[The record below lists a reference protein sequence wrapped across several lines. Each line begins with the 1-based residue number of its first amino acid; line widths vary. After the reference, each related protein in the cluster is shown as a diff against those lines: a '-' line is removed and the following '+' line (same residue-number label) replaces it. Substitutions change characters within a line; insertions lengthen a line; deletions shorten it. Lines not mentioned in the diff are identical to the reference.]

1 MIKGVRRRRPATESV
16 AQAGDSAAAVS
27 SANNRTGPL
36 ARTRVL
42 CVPTTCVLERRRS
55 DFFFFFLLLYII
67 TLITKIIYYIGTIYT
82 CVRISVVRAI
92 SRRGDNKTHIFRAPR
107 DGLGGWR
114 ARMCFAAQ

>member
-55 DFFFFFLLLYII
+55 DFFFFLLLYII